1 MAGQAHQLIEKL
13 VTTRAQGNAS
23 VALSTRTKL
32 LMQGIDSAKWT
43 PTSPD
48 DPAMI
53 AKIRSVATAM
63 GLSI

>member
-1 MAGQAHQLIEKL
+1 MAGQVHQLIEKL
-13 VTTRAQGNAS
+13 VNARAQGNAS

-43 PTSPD
+43 PTSAD
-48 DPAMI
+48 DSAMI
-53 AKIRSVATAM
+53 AKVRSVAGAM